1 MIQTIKTIFRTY
13 NRAAMQQTHLKDVIF
28 LLIDNFS
35 VMSLSGPMEVY
46 RHANRFGHKAVYNTV
61 IASVDGSHVTASN
74 GLQIRADLS
83 LDALGN
89 TDVFIIVA
97 GVGAE
102 KVADRT
108 LLATLQRLSV
118 QRCILG
124 GVSTGGL
131 ILARAGVLNGYKAT
145 VHWENFTSLVELY
158 PGVTPVFQH
167 YVRDRDRITCSGGTS
182 TIDLFLD
189 LVNDDLDNTVVTRI
203 TEQMQMDRQRPGEDK
218 QGHRLNRHGK
228 PLSTV
233 VARAVAQIEIS
244 IDEPTRVD
252 ELGRIAGVTSRHL
265 LRLFRQELGTTPV
278 QFGLDIRN
286 QRAPSLILTP
296 TMAMSD
302 FAAATGFNSRSH
314 MTQRY
319 RIRYA
324 ETPTQTRLN

>member
-1 MIQTIKTIFRTY
+1 
-13 NRAAMQQTHLKDVIF
+13 MQQIHLKDVIF

-108 LLATLQRLSV
+108 LLATLQRLSA

-131 ILARAGVLNGYKAT
+131 ILARAGVLNGYRAT

-252 ELGRIAGVTSRHL
+252 ELARLAGVTSRHL

-278 QFGLDIRN
+278 QFGLDIRL
-286 QRAPSLILTP
+286 QRARSLILNTS
-296 TMAMSD
+296 MALSD
-302 FAAATGFNSRSH
+302 IAAATGFNSRSH